1 MSTRCRAVRIP
12 MCVAAVSLALTPA
25 VAHAQMD
32 LDGTLYRSQCVGATG
47 NPAGQVRGTGT
58 LKLKAPGLGS
68 YVQYPFDSS
77 WHTEQRI
84 GTYNGGYWRGVASLQ
99 LNYEAT
105 FAFCS

>member
-1 MSTRCRAVRIP
+1 MAPFTDLSV
-12 MCVAAVSLALTPA
+12 LALPEI
-25 VAHAQMD
+25 Q
-32 LDGTLYRSQCVGATG
+32 
-47 NPAGQVRGTGT
+47 RGRFVVLER